1 MTLVLIKSNFRKLF
15 CIRLAIGIFLF
26 LILLVFS
33 LNTIFNDFDKSKI
46 LILFLALTLL
56 SFLIYVSFDLFNLF
70 SLVITENGIEKTS
83 IITRRKQIIPFK
95 IISNIQQQKVR
106 YRNTRGVNISDG
118 HSISILKFEN
128 GKSLII
134 SPDNFEN
141 YQEIMS
147 AINGKLELS
156 TFANNG

>member
-1 MTLVLIKSNFRKLF
+1 MLIKSNFRKLF
-15 CIRLAIGIFLF
+15 CVKLVIGIFLF
-26 LILLVFS
+26 LILLIFS

-46 LILFLALTLL
+46 PILCLALTLL
-56 SFLIYVSFDLFNLF
+56 SFLTYASFDMFKLF

-83 IITRRKQIIPFK
+83 LITRRKQIIPFK
-95 IISNIQQQKVR
+95 IISNIKQQKVR
-106 YRNTRGVNISDG
+106 YRNTRGINISDG

-141 YQEIMS
+141 YQKIMS
-147 AINGKLELS
+147 VINKKLE
-156 TFANNG
+156 